1 MKLVVHIG
9 LPKSGTTTIQNAL
22 HHARGELTE
31 FGVFYPAHEHQINH
45 SLPAVDLMR
54 DDALAHSRQTPHRRR
69 HLAELEPQLKNA
81 WRHLIAQVPRDFPR
95 VVISAENLVYC
106 GEGSIAKLGEGWGG
120 RAISVVAS
128 VRPPSLMLSSYFSQS
143 CKVEGLPD
151 FEQYARASLRDL
163 LGGDT
168 SSPVK
173 WLDVHDLRAQWES
186 ELDADSHLIQIG
198 ATADGEGMRELW
210 YQLVGPGL
218 PFQEVTDMNVR
229 SPLAVT
235 EASRLFLREHSEA
248 GPAVMRALFQRA
260 AERTRRVPP
269 VRASYVLQPRVSS
282 LLRDFLAYDQGPS
295 AQSEKAGDELGALIM
310 ADGPITKLEITA
322 PHTPEHLRLEVEQ
335 LHAKFEVWYPGT
347 RRAEQVRRRIGN
359 LKRSIKGTV
368 PRP

>member
-1 MKLVVHIG
+1 MTCVVHIG

-22 HHARGELTE
+22 HNSRRELSE
-31 FGVFYPAHEHQINH
+31 LGVFYPAHEHQVNH

-69 HLAELEPQLKNA
+69 HLAELEPQLKSA

-106 GEGSIAKLGEGWGG
+106 GEESIAKIRDDWGE
-120 RAISVVAS
+120 RSISVVAS

-151 FEQYARASLRDL
+151 FEQYVRTSLRDL
-163 LGGDT
+163 LAGDT
-168 SSPVK
+168 SSPIK

-186 ELDADSHLIQIG
+186 GLAADFHVTRIG
-198 ATADGEGMRELW
+198 ANADDKGMRELW
-210 YQLVGPGL
+210 EQLVGTGL
-218 PFQEVTDMNVR
+218 PFREVANMNIR

-260 AERTRRVPP
+260 ATRARRVPP
-269 VRASYVLQPRVSS
+269 VRASYLLQPRVGS
-282 LLRDFLAYDQGPS
+282 LLQDFLAYEQGPS
-295 AQSEKAGDELGALIM
+295 AQSRKAGDELGVLIT
-310 ADGPITKLEITA
+310 AGGPITKLEVSA
-322 PHTPEHLRLEVEQ
+322 PHTPEDLRLEVEQ
-335 LHAKFEVWYPGT
+335 LHANFEAWYSGT
-347 RRAEQVRRRIGN
+347 RRAERVRRRIGN
-359 LKRSIKGTV
+359 LKRSLKRAV
-368 PRP
+368 PRL